1 MVDRGSPGHTS
12 RMSTMITFETRVADH
27 DPALYTSHGEFSPV
41 DGLAAIGDD
50 AVEQYDR
57 DGFLVVRNAFAVERI
72 QEALAEL
79 RAMSEAVDPDCAQ
92 VAYEAAMRT
101 RIDETLGPDADVA
114 DLDLRDR
121 DEVTRILAQIDRQE
135 RARMVRKFMGF
146 TKTHPPL
153 GAIANDKPMRAAIER
168 LVGEPTKL
176 FQTMAL
182 VKPPG
187 GREKPWHQDHAYFD
201 LPLDAKICGVW
212 IALGHVTA
220 QNGAMFM
227 LRGAHRDGP
236 IVHFKR
242 RDWQICDTEVA
253 GKSGVVAVPLKP
265 GGLLFFDGLLPH
277 GTPHNNSPK
286 RRRALQFHY
295 HNQSAEKWSAKERMA
310 IFGSEGKDVQ
320 C

>member
-1 MVDRGSPGHTS
+1 
-12 RMSTMITFETRVADH
+12 MSTTITFETRVADH

-57 DGFLVVRNAFAVERI
+57 DGFLVVRNAFAVEQI

-79 RAMSEAVDPDCAQ
+79 RAMSEAVDPDCVQ

-121 DEVTRILAQIDRQE
+121 DEVTRILAQIDPKE

-146 TKTHPPL
+146 TKTHPSL
-153 GAIANDKPMRAAIER
+153 GAIANDSAMRAAIER

-253 GKSGVVAVPLKP
+253 GKQPVALEMEAGDLV
-265 GGLLFFDGLLPH
+265 FFDAKIPH
-277 GTPHNNSPK
+277 GTPTNRTNEQ
-286 RRRALQFHY
+286 RWALQFHY
-295 HNQSAEKWSAKERMA
+295 VPRSVEKIAQDMRLA
-310 IFGSEGKDVQ
+310 VFGSEGKDVE